1 MSTHSCS
8 YVITQSC
15 SNAVD
20 KIMRIQVSKSSIN
33 VKTKICGGGHDGHDF
48 DMVIGARWA
57 NLSISETADPL
68 GRSHTVVYN
77 RMVHKKNIW

>member
-1 MSTHSCS
+1 MSTQSCG

-33 VKTKICGGGHDGHDF
+33 VKTKICGGGGMMVMTLTWLLVPDGL
-48 DMVIGARWA
+48 I
-57 NLSISETADPL
+57 
-68 GRSHTVVYN
+68 
-77 RMVHKKNIW
+77 

>member
-1 MSTHSCS
+1 M
-8 YVITQSC
+8 
-15 SNAVD
+15 
-20 KIMRIQVSKSSIN
+20 
-33 VKTKICGGGHDGHDF
+33 GGGHDGHDF